1 MVFGSANINYVLPE
15 NIEQHILDGYK
26 LIDVR
31 EDDEWNAG
39 HHSGAKHI
47 PMSTIPENLNTFEES
62 EKYIIICRSGHR
74 SGKVSGYLNNQGFDT
89 FNLAGGMKELSLTS
103 ENVIDSSGNKGTILK
118 NQFVI
123 ICIGNALVDSLQ
135 TIEEDVIEKLS
146 LNKARMTLVDKERS
160 NFLLENM
167 PKPTYAAG
175 GSAANTAYWISQ
187 LGGQVGF
194 IGKVSD
200 DILGNQFKES
210 LTNSGLKDLTVYE
223 TEDKQTGLCA
233 IFITPD
239 GERTMNTYLGAGEYL
254 SVEDLNNKDIEEAEI
269 LYMEGYLWD
278 RPSSKEAFL
287 HASKVN
293 KTSNGKNA
301 LTLSDVFCVEA
312 HRESFLDLIKENIDY
327 VFCNEDELNALTLQD
342 TTEKSFK
349 FFEENFPKLEQLI
362 CTLGSKGAIVIKDNK
377 EYFFEATEANVID
390 KTGAGDFFAAG
401 YLYGLQKNL
410 TIDESANFANKSAAH
425 VISEIGVRPEKDFS

>member
-1 MVFGSANINYVLPE
+1 M
-15 NIEQHILDGYK
+15 
-26 LIDVR
+26 
-31 EDDEWNAG
+31 
-39 HHSGAKHI
+39 
-47 PMSTIPENLNTFEES
+47 
-62 EKYIIICRSGHR
+62 
-74 SGKVSGYLNNQGFDT
+74 
-89 FNLAGGMKELSLTS
+89 
-103 ENVIDSSGNKGTILK
+103 
-118 NQFVI
+118 I

-135 TIEEDVIEKLS
+135 TIEEDIIEKLS

-160 NFLLENM
+160 NFLLDNM
-167 PKPTYAAG
+167 PDPTYAAG

-293 KTSNGKNA
+293 KASNGKNA